1 MSRYISHHA
10 SKAKLIEK
18 NFHYHYCIVISLDK
32 YQRILRTQVYF
43 FLTLTNALCLIF
55 EGNTEEGAKV
65 DHRSGTPRPFYEN
78 QRLGCEFLSS
88 DI

>member
-1 MSRYISHHA
+1 M
-10 SKAKLIEK
+10 
-18 NFHYHYCIVISLDK
+18 
-32 YQRILRTQVYF
+32 QVYF

-55 EGNTEEGAKV
+55 DGNTEEGADV
-65 DHRSGTPRPFYEN
+65 DHGSGTPRPFYEN